1 MEPSLSVKFTVAVI
15 VWFIII
21 LSVKVIVPV
30 ASLSRLTFILNDW
43 LEVVDPSVAL
53 TVIKASE

>member
-15 VWFIII
+15 VWFIIT
-21 LSVKVIVPV
+21 LSVNVIVPV
-30 ASLSRLTFILNDW
+30 TSLSCLTFILNDW

-53 TVIKASE
+53 TVINASE